1 MINLII
7 KKNFRIWKKIRSD
20 VIFRHLGITRKNIEF
35 IDHSFGHAAY
45 AYCSGLNNGK
55 KSMVFTIDA
64 WGDDVNYSCYKFHK
78 IGQKIIAKKYHQEE
92 TL

>member
-7 KKNFRIWKKIRSD
+7 KNKILEYGKKIRSD

-55 KSMVFTIDA
+55 KID
-64 WGDDVNYSCYKFHK
+64 GFYN
-78 IGQKIIAKKYHQEE
+78 
-92 TL
+92 